1 MKIIVRF
8 VFIALLTQVGNCIFA
23 QSISFFEP
31 ENRKGQFYVYWGWN
45 VDSYSKSDIHFTGA
59 DYDFTLDNVVAA
71 DRQSDFDVKLYGN
84 PLKATIPQ
92 YNFRMGYFINEHY
105 NISFGIDHM
114 KYVVQQGQK
123 VIINGQI
130 DQTETI
136 YDGNYVNDIITVKPG
151 FLSLEHTD
159 GLNYI
164 NSEFRRVDNL
174 ISTKHF
180 KLNFMEG
187 IGAGILLPKTNCT
200 LINNERYDEFHL
212 AGFGLDGI
220 IGLNTEFFRYFFL
233 QSELKGGF
241 VNMPDIRTTTNIA
254 DKASQHFFFA
264 QWNVTFGVNFNLNK

>member
-1 MKIIVRF
+1 MTLYRLFFIVI
-8 VFIALLTQVGNCIFA
+8 FIQLSTCVSA
-23 QSISFFEP
+23 QSITYFEP

-45 VDSYSKSDIHFTGA
+45 LDAYSKSDIHFTGA
-59 DYDFTLDNVVAA
+59 DYDFTLDNVVAL
-71 DRQSDFDVKLYGN
+71 DRQSDFDVKLYCN

-92 YNFRMGYFINEHY
+92 YNFRVGYFINEHY

-114 KYVVQQGQK
+114 KYVVKEWQK
-123 VIINGQI
+123 VLINGQI

-136 YDGNYVNDIITVKPG
+136 YDGNYVNDNIIIKPD

-174 ISTKHF
+174 IATKHI
-180 KLNFMEG
+180 KVNFMEG
-187 IGAGILLPKTNCT
+187 FGAGILLPKTNCT

-212 AGFGLDGI
+212 AGFGLGGMV
-220 IGLNTEFFRYFFL
+220 GLNTEFFRYFFL

-241 VNMPDIRTTTNIA
+241 INMPDIRTTENIA
-254 DKASQHFFFA
+254 DKASQQFFFA